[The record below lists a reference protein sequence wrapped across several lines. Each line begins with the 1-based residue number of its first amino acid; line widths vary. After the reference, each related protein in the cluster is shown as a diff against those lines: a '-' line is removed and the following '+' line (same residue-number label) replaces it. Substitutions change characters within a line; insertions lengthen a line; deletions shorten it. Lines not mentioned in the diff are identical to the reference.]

1 MAEDDG
7 TGRPVHGR
15 PTPMPSKGG
24 SGKDLDVDAEELLK
38 FKDRVDKL
46 LVKLESSPA
55 APTRMTDGQVPAGDL
70 GVGFGEATA
79 LHGIYQKV
87 HAELQNLSKG
97 LAGQIEGLS
106 IAVHGSTKGYQNIE
120 EDIKERM
127 RTISKDAREAY
138 DRREEERRGSEPAE
152 PAEPAEP
159 KQSGAE
165 QPPQPGAGDTS
176 GGAS

>member
-7 TGRPVHGR
+7 TGRPVYGR

-24 SGKDLDVDAEELLK
+24 GGKDLDVDADELVK
-38 FKDRVDKL
+38 FKDRVDNL

-55 APTRMTDGQVPAGDL
+55 APNRMNEGAVPAGDL
-70 GVGFGEATA
+70 GVGFSEATA

-106 IAVHGSTKGYQNIE
+106 IAVQGSTKGYQNIE

-138 DRREEERRGSEPAE
+138 DRREAERRASDPEQ
-152 PAEPAEP
+152 P
-159 KQSGAE
+159 KQPEQSGDA
-165 QPPQPGAGDTS
+165 QPKQDGAGDTS